1 MLPKIATPKYDMIV
15 PSTGNTI
22 AYRPYVVK
30 EEKLLLIALE
40 SEDDAQIE
48 QAVSSIISACL
59 DDNVD
64 VNSLTGFDIE
74 FIFLTLR
81 ARSVG
86 EGIDLSAKCESC
98 EADNKIKVNLDKLVI
113 KNNDFD
119 DKDLQLK
126 ISDKMTIEVGWPTMG
141 NRTVQGDTGT
151 EILINQVAKSI
162 KTIYYGEEI
171 HSTSDVPFEEVV
183 DFVES
188 LNSEQF
194 TSIMELLSKT
204 PYVGYDIEYDCY
216 KCGHKNTRELK
227 GLADFFI

>member
-1 MLPKIATPKYDMIV
+1 MLPKLATPKYDMIV

-48 QAVSSIISACL
+48 QAVSSIIKACL
-59 DDNVD
+59 DDSVD

-86 EGIDLSAKCESC
+86 EGIDLSMQCTSC
-98 EADNKIKVNLDKLVI
+98 EEPNKIKVDLDKLVI

-141 NRTVQGDTGT
+141 NRAVQGETGT

-171 HSTSDVPFEEVV
+171 HATSDVPFEEVV

-204 PYVGYDIEYDCY
+204 PYVGYDIDYDCH

>member
-15 PSTGNTI
+15 PSSGEAIT
-22 AYRPYVVK
+22 YRPYVVK

-48 QAVSSIISACL
+48 QAVSSIIRACL
-59 DDNVD
+59 DES
-64 VNSLTGFDIE
+64 VNINDLTGFDIE

-86 EGIDLSAKCESC
+86 EGIDLSMKCTSC
-98 EADNKIKVNLDKLVI
+98 EEGNKVKVDLDKLVI

-126 ISDKMTIEVGWPTMG
+126 ISDNMTVELGWPTMG
-141 NRTVQGDTGT
+141 NRAVTGDTGT

-162 KTIYYGEEI
+162 KTIYHGEEI
-171 HSTSDVPFEEVV
+171 HSTSDVSFEEVV
-183 DFVES
+183 DFTES
-188 LNSEQF
+188 LSSEQF
-194 TSIMELLSKT
+194 TKIMELLTET
-204 PYVGYDIEYDCY
+204 PYVSYDIEFACK
-216 KCGHKNTRELK
+216 KCGHKNERELK